1 DGKDGKSP
9 KVSVEDNGDGSHT
22 ITIINSD
29 GTVTKT
35 VIKDGKDGRDGRD
48 GRDGKDGKCGCQ
60 DKPVTPS
67 NDKPVP
73 PAPNVP
79 TPEVLVKPVPAQP
92 TPNVPTPEV
101 PVQPT
106 PAVPT
111 PEVPVPEQPVV
122 PTPAQ
127 PATPVNANPVAPTTG
142 KENRGDKLPETGS
155 QSDYISVLLGS
166 GILLSLYVG
175 RRKED

>member
-1 DGKDGKSP
+1 MVIKDGKDGKSP

-48 GRDGKDGKCGCQ
+48 GKDGKCGCQ

-73 PAPNVP
+73 P
-79 TPEVLVKPVPAQP
+79 

-101 PVQPT
+101 PVKPV
-106 PAVPT
+106 PA
-111 PEVPVPEQPVV
+111 VPEQPVV

-127 PATPVNANPVAPTTG
+127 PATPVNANPVVPTTV
-142 KENRGDKLPETGS
+142 KENHGDKLPETGS

>member
-1 DGKDGKSP
+1 MVIKDGKDGKSP

-48 GRDGKDGKCGCQ
+48 GRDGKDGKDGKCGCQ

-73 PAPNVP
+73 P
-79 TPEVLVKPVPAQP
+79 

-101 PVQPT
+101 PVKPV
-106 PAVPT
+106 PA
-111 PEVPVPEQPVV
+111 VPEQPVV

>member
-1 DGKDGKSP
+1 MVIKDGKDGKSP

-48 GRDGKDGKCGCQ
+48 GRDGKDGKDGKCGCQ
-60 DKPVTPS
+60 DKPVP
-67 NDKPVP
+67 
-73 PAPNVP
+73 
-79 TPEVLVKPVPAQP
+79 P

-101 PVQPT
+101 PVKPV
-106 PAVPT
+106 PA
-111 PEVPVPEQPVV
+111 VPEQPVV

>member
-1 DGKDGKSP
+1 MVIKDGKDGKSP

-73 PAPNVP
+73 P
-79 TPEVLVKPVPAQP
+79 
-92 TPNVPTPEV
+92 
-101 PVQPT
+101 
-106 PAVPT
+106 T